1 MSALK
6 QVFVRVHARYEQDR
20 YVQDLEPF
28 AAWLLRSGYSN
39 KSCRTHLYRV
49 QQLLHAMGTK
59 PGAVLHAAVLEREY
73 HRLAH
78 RCWKYHHTYS
88 TYVDYLRAI
97 GRLIE
102 RPVPADPI
110 DTLVFEFC
118 ERLTRRHG
126 FAASTVTGYRHWI
139 SDFLRRTLLPGQSL
153 EELPLTGLE
162 SYIQLRSP
170 GLVRT
175 TLTTAIHCIQA
186 FLLDGYRRGLLPQ
199 RLDQVDLARGF
210 RRDLPPRAMPWP
222 LIERLLQSID
232 CRDRVGR
239 RDHAML
245 HLMAHYGLRTGEL
258 TYLTLDSINWRARTL
273 TVWQPKTRS
282 TLVLPLHDLTLNI
295 LGDYIELARPQI
307 DLPWL
312 FIRGAAPLAQMT
324 KFAASFMFR
333 TRARRSGLPISGYS
347 AYSLRHAFA
356 HRLFQQGVG
365 MKAIGDLM
373 GHRNLVSTSV
383 YLRLQ
388 SESLRDVALQVP
400 SHATGGVA

>member
-1 MSALK
+1 
-6 QVFVRVHARYEQDR
+6 
-20 YVQDLEPF
+20 
-28 AAWLLRSGYSN
+28 
-39 KSCRTHLYRV
+39 
-49 QQLLHAMGTK
+49 
-59 PGAVLHAAVLEREY
+59 
-73 HRLAH
+73 
-78 RCWKYHHTYS
+78 
-88 TYVDYLRAI
+88 
-97 GRLIE
+97 
-102 RPVPADPI
+102 
-110 DTLVFEFC
+110 
-118 ERLTRRHG
+118 
-126 FAASTVTGYRHWI
+126 
-139 SDFLRRTLLPGQSL
+139 
-153 EELPLTGLE
+153 
-162 SYIQLRSP
+162 
-170 GLVRT
+170 
-175 TLTTAIHCIQA
+175 
-186 FLLDGYRRGLLPQ
+186 
-199 RLDQVDLARGF
+199 
-210 RRDLPPRAMPWP
+210 
-222 LIERLLQSID
+222 
-232 CRDRVGR
+232 
-239 RDHAML
+239 ML